1 MRLVTSPPR
10 FGLFAALLMFAGNL
24 HAAPREWTD
33 QASGKKITAEFV
45 SLQGDQVTLS
55 INGKEYKLPVA
66 RLSSD
71 DQAYLKI
78 VGDAPAPAPEPTMAS
93 PEATPAAPAAKAKVM
108 GPIDAEGSHYYYY
121 IPSTLPPGDK
131 APVLLYSGS
140 GGGDAN
146 TVKGMVEG
154 AEICGWIAACSVESK
169 NGQDYPVNLA
179 HISRAAK
186 ALIANQPVDP
196 AALYFSGNSGGA
208 RMAFHANKNLNGKG
222 VLAYIAGAEDD
233 EISRSHRYFII
244 SGATDYNRY
253 DTATTF
259 ADARKNSVYR
269 MHTEG
274 HANGPSWL
282 MAEGMVWLQSM
293 AYVDAKEMSPRRE
306 AFEGRAIEWIEKT
319 KATAPYRAAWWAR
332 HFKTIGVSP
341 KYTAKVA
348 AMDAELS
355 AAPENVAYIKGITD
369 IEDFAEA
376 VLAKVSSGSLK
387 GHTTPEI
394 QKKCD
399 KMLADHAETPW
410 IKDVLTA
417 MKNKTGG

>member
-1 MRLVTSPPR
+1 MRFRLSLSAWTAIPVLL
-10 FGLFAALLMFAGNL
+10 GLSANL

-33 QASGKKITAEFV
+33 QATGRKITAEFV
-45 SLQGDQVTLS
+45 SVEGGQVTLS
-55 INGKEYKLPVA
+55 VNGKEYKLPVA
-66 RLSSD
+66 KLSPD

-78 VGDAPAPAPEPTMAS
+78 VGDTPAPAPTPTTS
-93 PEATPAAPAAKAKVM
+93 PEAAPAAAKAKVM

-121 IPSTLPPGDK
+121 IPSTLPPGTK
-131 APVLLYSGS
+131 APMLLYSGS

-146 TVKGMVEG
+146 TVKGMIEG

-179 HISRAAK
+179 HISRAVK
-186 ALIANQPVDP
+186 GLIADQSVDP
-196 AALYFSGNSGGA
+196 ASLYFSGNSGGA

-222 VLAYIAGAEDD
+222 VLAFIAGAEDD

-274 HANGPSWL
+274 HANGPAWL

-293 AYVDAKEMSPRRE
+293 AYVDAKEVSPRRE

-319 KATAPYRAAWWAR
+319 KPTAPYRAAWWAR

-341 KYTAKVA
+341 KHSAKVA
-348 AMDAELS
+348 ALDSELS
-355 AAPENVAYIKGITD
+355 APAANAAYIKGIED

-376 VLAKVSSGSLK
+376 VLAKVNSGSLK
-387 GHTTPEI
+387 GHTNPEI

-417 MKNKTGG
+417 LKNKTGG

>member
-1 MRLVTSPPR
+1 MKLVTTTSPLALLAA
-10 FGLFAALLMFAGNL
+10 LFAIAGSL

-33 QASGKKITAEFV
+33 QTSGKKITAEFV
-45 SLQGDQVTLS
+45 SVQGDQVTLS
-55 INGKEYKLPVA
+55 INGKEYKLPVS
-66 RLSSD
+66 RLSAD
-71 DQAYLKI
+71 DQAYLRI
-78 VGDAPAPAPEPTMAS
+78 VGDAPTPEPTAS
-93 PEATPAAPAAKAKVM
+93 PEAAPAAPAAKAKVM

-121 IPSTLPPGDK
+121 IPTTLPSGSK
-131 APVLLYSGS
+131 APMLLFSGS

-179 HISRAAK
+179 HISRAVK
-186 ALIANQPVDP
+186 GLIADQPVDP
-196 AALYFSGNSGGA
+196 ASLYFSGNSGGA

-222 VLAYIAGAEDD
+222 VLAYIAGAQDD

-269 MHTEG
+269 LHTEG
-274 HANGPSWL
+274 HATGPAWL

-319 KATAPYRAAWWAR
+319 KASAPYRSAWWAR
-332 HFKTIGVSP
+332 HFKTIGVSS

-348 AMDAELS
+348 AMDSELS
-355 AAPENVAYIKGITD
+355 ASAENAAYIKGIAD
-369 IEDFAEA
+369 IEDFAES
-376 VLAKVSSGSLK
+376 VLSKVSSGSLH

-399 KMLADHAETPW
+399 KMLSDHAETPW
-410 IKDVLTA
+410 IKEVLTA
-417 MKNKTGG
+417 LKNKTAG